1 MEDQVKKE
9 KMDAGEEEV
18 EEEKEVEEEEVEEKE
33 VEEEEARDEEVEEME
48 EGERAERSRV
58 KVIDRCRAE
67 RNLKKSWM
75 WKWLNALKVE

>member
-18 EEEKEVEEEEVEEKE
+18 EEEKE

-67 RNLKKSWM
+67 RNLKKS
-75 WKWLNALKVE
+75 